1 MMIESMAGKSASL
14 NGVAYD
20 ATPFTFSEDDPAVDH
35 FGNLLK
41 QCNFPFVCSL
51 VMFIVFLFC
60 FVLFCF
66 HCSVKRAYLLSN
78 ALNLSLERL
87 CFLIRLCRRHLC
99 TFPEFFNTQKYET
112 GNGLFIQWWFT

>member
-51 VMFIVFLFC
+51 VYMFIVFFC
-60 FVLFCF
+60 VCSFC
-66 HCSVKRAYLLSN
+66 
-78 ALNLSLERL
+78 
-87 CFLIRLCRRHLC
+87 
-99 TFPEFFNTQKYET
+99 
-112 GNGLFIQWWFT
+112 